1 MCDLWSGLARGL
13 YAGTIP
19 SLAAQV
25 SENAVL
31 FLFYGACQR
40 SVMYATGKQDV
51 NQLSTVEN
59 AFSGSFAGFFA
70 SFVLCPTEL
79 VKCKLQAMKE
89 MNAIQSPGAPK
100 SIMLVIVYVK
110 NSILFINFELAT

>member
-1 MCDLWSGLARGL
+1 MLHFSFLGVVRGL
-13 YAGTIP
+13 YAGTVP

-40 SVMYATGKQDV
+40 SVMYATGKKDV
-51 NQLSTVEN
+51 NNLSTIEN
-59 AFSGSFAGFFA
+59 ALSGSFAGFFA

-89 MNAIQSPGAPK
+89 MNALKADAPK
-100 SIMLVIVYVK
+100 SHM
-110 NSILFINFELAT
+110 